1 MYDNPGATVERTDD
15 RTVTIK
21 LTTASS
27 LFQFVPATTAG
38 HVIPAAAIEKFGLD
52 LLRNPIGTGPYKFV
66 KWDAGSEI
74 DLEKNT
80 SYWQEGMPY
89 YDKIV
94 FKIVPEGTTR
104 VTALKNGDVNMLT
117 NVPPDQVDIVKGFAD
132 VEWHEVVGYTIN
144 YIAMRVD
151 KPPLD
156 DVKVRQ
162 AIVYAI
168 PMDDIMTNIVK
179 SEGIRSHNTSV
190 PPDMPGS
197 AAAELEP
204 IPYDLEK
211 AKSLLAES
219 SQPNG
224 FKTQIHVVTPNDIW
238 VPQAIAIQEA
248 LKELNIEVEVKT
260 YPYADYITLLQSGDY
275 EGGCLVQWGSDFPD
289 ALGNL
294 LPLFHS
300 QNFPPQSNASYYKN
314 PDVDKLLSDADA
326 EIDTEKRKQMLIDVQ
341 KLISADQPHIWLEHF
356 KWYWPMSKT
365 ITGYEIRPLWYWDGW
380 GRWIKPATA

>member
-1 MYDNPGATVERTDD
+1 MATRDSELTPGQEFDIKMVSYLQQLRQQAVSRRGLFRAAAGAAGAAVLTTGALPFLPGLSVLAQDATSVTFALEGDVRGLEPALAYDFTANPVACQISEGLMIFDENGGVQPLLAESYEHPDALTYIYKLREGLTFQDGSPVTIDDVVASIARVRDPEVAGPLAWMYDNPGATVERTDD

-144 YIAMRVD
+144 YIALR
-151 KPPLD
+151 
-156 DVKVRQ
+156 
-162 AIVYAI
+162 
-168 PMDDIMTNIVK
+168 
-179 SEGIRSHNTSV
+179 
-190 PPDMPGS
+190 
-197 AAAELEP
+197 
-204 IPYDLEK
+204 
-211 AKSLLAES
+211 
-219 SQPNG
+219 
-224 FKTQIHVVTPNDIW
+224 
-238 VPQAIAIQEA
+238 
-248 LKELNIEVEVKT
+248 
-260 YPYADYITLLQSGDY
+260 
-275 EGGCLVQWGSDFPD
+275 
-289 ALGNL
+289 
-294 LPLFHS
+294 
-300 QNFPPQSNASYYKN
+300 
-314 PDVDKLLSDADA
+314 
-326 EIDTEKRKQMLIDVQ
+326 
-341 KLISADQPHIWLEHF
+341 
-356 KWYWPMSKT
+356 
-365 ITGYEIRPLWYWDGW
+365 
-380 GRWIKPATA
+380 